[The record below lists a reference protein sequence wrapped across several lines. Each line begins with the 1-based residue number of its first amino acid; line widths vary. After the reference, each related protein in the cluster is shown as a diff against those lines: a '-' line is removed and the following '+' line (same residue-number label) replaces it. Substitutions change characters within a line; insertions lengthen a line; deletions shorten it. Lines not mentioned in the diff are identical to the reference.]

1 MSSNLFITCFRADFD
16 RFFGM
21 LELQMERCP
30 DGLWAEHV
38 GGWPISQQF
47 FHSLVCNEVYVF
59 PDKEPDW
66 HGHSKEIA
74 MLDRDL
80 DAPISR
86 DAMRKLAATMKRAA
100 HTYMDGLSA
109 VALTEKHQTFSRLMG
124 KDMNHLQALIAM
136 IRHCNY
142 HLGCIDTLF
151 IERGIPLVYQAG
163 QGK

>member
-1 MSSNLFITCFRADFD
+1 MNSNLFIACFRADFD
-16 RFFGM
+16 RFFSM

-30 DGLWAEHV
+30 DRLWTEHA
-38 GGWPISQQF
+38 GGWLVSQQF

-74 MLDRDL
+74 MLNRDP

-86 DAMRKLAATMKRAA
+86 EAMRKLAATMKSAA
-100 HTYMDGLSA
+100 HAYMDGLS
-109 VALTEKHQTFSRLMG
+109 VEALTENHRTYSRLMG
-124 KDMNHLQALIAM
+124 RDKNHLQALMAM

-142 HLGCIDTLF
+142 HLGCIDALF
-151 IERGIPLVYQAG
+151 NERGISIVYQAG